1 GERPGVELPQR
12 CELGLAAEA
21 AEPPVRCAVGTPGY
35 AVAVAVEGVGER
47 QNLRLRHG
55 LQQPEPQQA
64 RRRPMR
70 RAGGLREP
78 RLLADPERGVQG
90 RGDAVLDDRPA
101 YCAEVVEGAVMERG
115 LVRLHFLAA
124 AADDGVFMA
133 LAARGVVE
141 KGAQPRSGREFGL
154 EHAATPLEQG
164 ALTER
169 QERQRI
175 AGLASSGAAG
185 SLRKRHRARLCWGML
200 PPVH

>member
-1 GERPGVELPQR
+1 MARG
-12 CELGLAAEA
+12 A
-21 AEPPVRCAVGTPGY
+21 
-35 AVAVAVEGVGER
+35 
-47 QNLRLRHG
+47 
-55 LQQPEPQQA
+55 PEPQEDEAAALLHNGA
-64 RRRPMR
+64 RQRGWGREQLYERCRRVR
-70 RAGGLREP
+70 GLREP

-101 YCAEVVEGAVMERG
+101 YCAEVVAGAVMERG

-124 AADDGVFMA
+124 GADDGVFMA

-175 AGLASSGAAG
+175 A
-185 SLRKRHRARLCWGML
+185 
-200 PPVH
+200 